1 MEENPVKKVLMKDKE
16 NAEKERGKEY
26 KGEDG
31 KIPKLARLASS
42 ANLML
47 PKVLQSG
54 LPGQT
59 VGIQTVFRK
68 MNFITLFFPNDFQMM
83 N

>member
-1 MEENPVKKVLMKDKE
+1 MENPVKEVLMKDRQD
-16 NAEKERGKEY
+16 AEKELGKEY
-26 KGEDG
+26 KGEVG
-31 KIPKLARLASS
+31 KIPKLDRLQSS

-54 LPGQT
+54 LPGQS
-59 VGIQTVFRK
+59 VGIQTVFW
-68 MNFITLFFPNDFQMM
+68 MM

>member
-68 MNFITLFFPNDFQMM
+68 INSLRCFFQTIFK
-83 N
+83 